1 MSRAAAA
8 AAAEAKSAVV
18 VPAVH
23 WCNRSLAYT
32 RPAYDRL
39 ASRHN
44 ARAVTGR
51 TPVTALRP
59 RRPWEIDQ

>member
-32 RPAYDRL
+32 RPAYARWL
-39 ASRHN
+39 AATMH
-44 ARAVTGR
+44 ARSQAGR
-51 TPVTALRP
+51 
-59 RRPWEIDQ
+59 Q